1 MFVGLVLG
9 AGLVAYYNSPK
20 TPEWYFGPLS
30 LKNVIRGGGGTHREN
45 HVPAF
50 ESPAFGAGPFV
61 SKLLDKSSVSQGS
74 SCQRNVDRR
83 CKIVEADCGKYRVM
97 GVLEKIRN
105 VSLCIPQSAVSP
117 YLQWRGEHFFF
128 SVTGATTSGLAP
140 VNGMITVRAEPVEAS
155 ADLCIQSS
163 SAAIRG
169 CRSRSPLLADGVEF
183 LELYARLVSSSSLLA
198 LQLQPIEPSLV
209 STFHEWAGN
218 FSLQEPGN
226 YIFEVYV
233 GSERHTSIPGNL
245 STMGLSHQL
254 ISKMVYRQNG
264 PSVALGPG
272 HSSASKRACDHTDFL
287 GVDSV
292 ASKGRWV
299 NASLYINRHL
309 FSGDPSIVSGEC
321 GYNPG
326 FVWAP
331 HHCTLHLPS
340 KEELRSC
347 LNRLNI
353 SALGV
358 LAQDSLGREM
368 GTNLIQLV
376 ANNSLNLDGRKLK
389 VAQGELG
396 GPISADFLIGDQ
408 RVIFT
413 ENFDDV
419 DVSLIAINVVIQLG
433 TRVDWANSTDF
444 DSDLAKQALG
454 WATSLTQSRR
464 R

>member
-1 MFVGLVLG
+1 
-9 AGLVAYYNSPK
+9 
-20 TPEWYFGPLS
+20 
-30 LKNVIRGGGGTHREN
+30 
-45 HVPAF
+45 
-50 ESPAFGAGPFV
+50 
-61 SKLLDKSSVSQGS
+61 
-74 SCQRNVDRR
+74 
-83 CKIVEADCGKYRVM
+83 
-97 GVLEKIRN
+97 
-105 VSLCIPQSAVSP
+105 
-117 YLQWRGEHFFF
+117 
-128 SVTGATTSGLAP
+128 
-140 VNGMITVRAEPVEAS
+140 
-155 ADLCIQSS
+155 
-163 SAAIRG
+163 
-169 CRSRSPLLADGVEF
+169 
-183 LELYARLVSSSSLLA
+183 
-198 LQLQPIEPSLV
+198 
-209 STFHEWAGN
+209 
-218 FSLQEPGN
+218 
-226 YIFEVYV
+226 
-233 GSERHTSIPGNL
+233 
-245 STMGLSHQL
+245 MGLSHQL

-454 WATSLTQSRR
+454 WVSRCIEAAQKRHAFSHEEGQRRCFLYLNPSPNPRNGLLCLETPVANSFFGLHRHRMVLYRRVARALTTAIAKTFPYVGIIDGFQTSLGRWESSWDGIHYTHAIFPDFDGFKQMWQGGVSAMNTVMYTNAICEFRV
-464 R
+464 